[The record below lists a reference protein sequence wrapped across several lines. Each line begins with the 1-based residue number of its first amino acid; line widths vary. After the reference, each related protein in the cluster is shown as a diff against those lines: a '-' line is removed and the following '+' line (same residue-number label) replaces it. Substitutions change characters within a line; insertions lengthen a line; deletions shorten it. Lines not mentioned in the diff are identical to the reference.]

1 MARVWLEKGR
11 RMIIERLVVGMLQCN
26 CYLVGCEE
34 TKEGIVIDPGGDGPV
49 ILDRV
54 QKLGLVIDY
63 IVNTHGHIDHIAANR
78 PVKEATGA
86 QIAIHADDAQW
97 LVTDQGS
104 YARML
109 GVQSPGPPAD
119 VLLEEGD
126 EIVFGQESLKV
137 IHTPGHSLG
146 GISLIGNDVVFCGDT
161 LFAMGVGRVDLPGG
175 SWETLMTSI
184 KERLFTLPDETTAYT
199 GHGPPTT
206 IGREKQ
212 FNPWFA

>member
-1 MARVWLEKGR
+1 
-11 RMIIERLVVGMLQCN
+11 MIIERLVVGMLQCN
-26 CYLVGCEE
+26 CYIVGCEE
-34 TKEGIVIDPGGDGPV
+34 SKVGIIVDPGGDAPT

-54 QKLGLVIDY
+54 EELSLTIKL

-86 QIAIHADDAQW
+86 QIAIHREDAQW
-97 LVTDQGS
+97 LVTDQGD

-109 GVQSPGPPAD
+109 GVLSPGPAAD
-119 VLLEEGD
+119 ILLDEGN
-126 EIVFGQESLKV
+126 EVAFGNEGLQV

-146 GISLIGNDVVFCGDT
+146 GISLVGDGLVFCGDT

-175 SWETLMTSI
+175 SWETLMHSI
-184 KERLFTLPDETTAYT
+184 KAQLFTMPDDTTVHT

-206 IGREKQ
+206 IGREKRL
-212 FNPWFA
+212 NPWFT

>member
-1 MARVWLEKGR
+1 
-11 RMIIERLVVGMLQCN
+11 MIVERLVVGMLQCN
-26 CYLVGCEE
+26 CYLVGCEN
-34 TKEGIVIDPGGDGPV
+34 TKEGIVIDPGGDAPL

-54 QKLGLVIDY
+54 EQLGLNIKQ

-86 QIAIHADDAQW
+86 PIAIHEDDAEW
-97 LVTDQGS
+97 LVTDQGA

-109 GVQSPGPPAD
+109 GVLSPGPPAD
-119 VLLEEGD
+119 VLLSEGD
-126 EIVFGQESLKV
+126 EISFGDESLKV

-146 GISLIGNDVVFCGDT
+146 GISLVGDGVVFCGDT

-175 SWETLMTSI
+175 SWETLMHSI
-184 KERLFTLPDETTAYT
+184 QTRLFTMPDDTVAYT
-199 GHGPPTT
+199 GHGAPTT

-212 FNPWFA
+212 SNPWFK

>member
-1 MARVWLEKGR
+1 
-11 RMIIERLVVGMLQCN
+11 MIVERLVVGMFECN
-26 CYLVGCEE
+26 CYLVGCED
-34 TKEGIVIDPGGDGPV
+34 TKEGIIIDPGGDAPL

-54 QKLGLVIDY
+54 GQLGLTIKH

-86 QIAIHADDAQW
+86 EIAIHKDDAEW

-109 GVQSPGPPAD
+109 GVLSPGPAAD
-119 VLLEEGD
+119 VLLTEGD
-126 EIVFGQESLKV
+126 EISFGDHSLQV

-146 GISLIGNDVVFCGDT
+146 GISLVGDGMVFCGDT

-175 SWETLMTSI
+175 SWETLMQSI
-184 KERLFTLPDETTAYT
+184 QTRLFTMPDDTVAYT
-199 GHGPPTT
+199 GHGAPTT
-206 IGREKQ
+206 VGREKQ
-212 FNPWFA
+212 LNPFFK

>member
-1 MARVWLEKGR
+1 
-11 RMIIERLVVGMLQCN
+11 MIIERLVVGMLQSN
-26 CYLVGCEE
+26 CYVVGCENS
-34 TKEGIVIDPGGDGPV
+34 KEGIIIDPGGDGPL
-49 ILDRV
+49 IIDRV
-54 QKLGLVIDY
+54 KELGLAIKY

-86 QIAIHADDAQW
+86 QIAIHEDDAEW
-97 LVTDQGS
+97 LVTDQGT

-109 GVQSPGPPAD
+109 GVLSPGPAAD
-119 VLLEEGD
+119 ILLSEGD
-126 EIVFGQESLKV
+126 EISFGDESLQV

-146 GISLIGNDVVFCGDT
+146 GISLVGDGVVFCGDT

-175 SWETLMTSI
+175 DWETLMRSI
-184 KERLFTLPDETTAYT
+184 KTRLFTMPDDTTVYT

-212 FNPWFA
+212 LNPWFK

>member
-1 MARVWLEKGR
+1 
-11 RMIIERLVVGMLQCN
+11 MIVERLVVGTLQSN
-26 CYLVGCEE
+26 CYLVGCDE
-34 TKEGIVIDPGGDGPV
+34 TKEGIIIDPGGDAPL

-54 QKLGLVIDY
+54 EQLGLTIKY

-86 QIAIHADDAQW
+86 QIAIHKDDAEW

-109 GVQSPGPPAD
+109 GVVSAGPAAD
-119 VLLEEGD
+119 VLLTEGD
-126 EIVFGQESLKV
+126 EISFGDDSLQV

-146 GISLIGNDVVFCGDT
+146 GISLVGDGVVFCGDT

-175 SWETLMTSI
+175 SWETLMRSI
-184 KERLFTLPDETTAYT
+184 QTRLFTMPDDTVAYT
-199 GHGPPTT
+199 GHGPTTT

-212 FNPWFA
+212 LNPWFR